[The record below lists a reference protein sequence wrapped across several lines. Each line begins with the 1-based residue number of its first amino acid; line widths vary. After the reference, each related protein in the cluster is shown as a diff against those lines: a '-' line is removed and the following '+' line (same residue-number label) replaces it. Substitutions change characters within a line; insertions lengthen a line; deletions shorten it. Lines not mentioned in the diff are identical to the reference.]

1 MNSFDEDI
9 RRAVRDEAADASLA
23 TAGDEGLIAQVTAT
37 FRGRMRF
44 WVGLTW
50 LMSAAWAAVVV
61 WAAVAFFRATTT
73 RDWIMY
79 ATLFLWGLIAV
90 GLLKMWN
97 WMEANRYTHTR
108 EIKRLELQIARLIE
122 RIDRQ

>member
-1 MNSFDEDI
+1 MNSFDDDI
-9 RRAVRDEAADASLA
+9 RRAVHDEAAEASLA
-23 TAGDEGLIAQVTAT
+23 TAGDEGLIAQVTST

-50 LMSAAWAAVVV
+50 LMTAAWSAVVV
-61 WAAVAFFRATTT
+61 WAALAFFRATTT

-122 RIDRQ
+122 RIDRR